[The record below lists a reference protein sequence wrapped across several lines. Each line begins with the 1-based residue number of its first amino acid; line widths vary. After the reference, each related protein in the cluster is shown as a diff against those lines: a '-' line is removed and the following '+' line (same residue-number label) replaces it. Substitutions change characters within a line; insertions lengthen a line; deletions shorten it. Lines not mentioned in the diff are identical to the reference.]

1 MKRGPNEYGAR
12 EIPKHPQY
20 DEIRKVF
27 EFHSICKWV
36 SPTDP
41 SKHRLNDRDDKPGND
56 HRNIFVHAAPRE
68 VVITEPRMKYLAE
81 GIARIVQQF
90 SSQATF
96 DTLFAYGGII
106 QPPAPLPLSNYLMIK
121 DVILIMKAREKRD
134 ISQLLQDDKVWTLYF
149 EPAHVEIARNLYR
162 PTPSFVQEEPDEDDP
177 RNKFLSTLTF

>member
-41 SKHRLNDRDDKPGND
+41 SKHRLNDRDNKQGND

-81 GIARIVQQF
+81 GIAWIVQQF

-96 DTLFAYGGII
+96 DTLFVYGG
-106 QPPAPLPLSNYLMIK
+106 
-121 DVILIMKAREKRD
+121 
-134 ISQLLQDDKVWTLYF
+134 
-149 EPAHVEIARNLYR
+149 
-162 PTPSFVQEEPDEDDP
+162 
-177 RNKFLSTLTF
+177 